1 MIRLDDTI
9 VVNEDLMVAD
19 LDGEMVLLNT
29 QSGTYFGLNEVGSR
43 IWELASE
50 PKMIKDI
57 LHTLVDE
64 YSVDQTQLEG
74 DVLHF
79 INSLSQRSLIHV
91 VAAVEI

>member
-9 VVNEDLMVAD
+9 TVNEDLMVAD

-50 PKMIKDI
+50 PRMITDI
-57 LHTLVDE
+57 LDALANE
-64 YSVDQTQLEG
+64 YSVDQKQLEG

-79 INSLSQRSLIHV
+79 INSLFQRSLVHV
-91 VAAVEI
+91 VATVEV

>member
-9 VVNEDLMVAD
+9 TVNEDLMVAD

-50 PKMIKDI
+50 PRMIKDI
-57 LHTLVDE
+57 LDALANE
-64 YSVDQTQLEG
+64 YSVDQKQLEG

-79 INSLSQRSLIHV
+79 INSLFQRSLVHV
-91 VAAVEI
+91 IAPVEV

>member
-9 VVNEDLMVAD
+9 TVNEDLMVAV

-57 LHTLVDE
+57 LHTLAQE

-74 DVLHF
+74 DVLQF
-79 INSLSQRSLIHV
+79 INSLFKRSLIHV
-91 VAAVEI
+91 VATVEV